1 MTEDITQLIMITETL
16 RVFMN
21 LIFLPRPDPMI
32 PDDTVSVIAKG
43 TPNWLANSTAP
54 ARTSWLK
61 KAFGYLSV
69 NIPSVNRR
77 RVPRPSV
84 KVPNTLPN
92 PTTSDAALVWWFG
105 TPAIKPTVL
114 LPNTDALTNAD

>member
-1 MTEDITQLIMITETL
+1 MTGDIIQLIMITETL

-21 LIFLPRPDPMI
+21 LIFLPKPDPMI

-43 TPNWLANSTAP
+43 TPNWLANSTALAP
-54 ARTSWLK
+54 MSWLK

-77 RVPRPSV
+77 RVARPGV
-84 KVPNTLPN
+84 KAPNTLPN
-92 PTTSDAALVWWFG
+92 LTTMNAALDW
-105 TPAIKPTVL
+105 L
-114 LPNTDALTNAD
+114 LL

>member
-1 MTEDITQLIMITETL
+1 MAGDITQLVTITKTL
-16 RVFMN
+16 LVFMN
-21 LIFLPRPDPMI
+21 LIFLPKPDPMI
-32 PDDTVSVIAKG
+32 PDETVSVIAKG

-54 ARTSWLK
+54 APTSWLK

-84 KVPNTLPN
+84 QAPHTLPN
-92 PTTSDAALVWWFG
+92 PTTSDARLDWRFG
-105 TPAIKPTVL
+105 TPAIKPSVL
-114 LPNTDALTNAD
+114 LPNT

>member
-1 MTEDITQLIMITETL
+1 MTGDITQLIMITETL

-32 PDDTVSVIAKG
+32 PDDTVSVFARG
-43 TPNWLANSTAP
+43 TRNWLANSTAP
-54 ARTSWLK
+54 APTSWLK

-77 RVPRPSV
+77 RGPCPSV
-84 KVPNTLPN
+84 KAPNTLPN
-92 PTTSDAALVWWFG
+92 PRNRDAVLHWLLATRPLRRS
-105 TPAIKPTVL
+105 VL
-114 LPNTDALTNAD
+114 LPFP

>member
-1 MTEDITQLIMITETL
+1 MTGDITQLVTITKTL

-21 LIFLPRPDPMI
+21 LIFLPKPDPMI
-32 PDDTVSVIAKG
+32 PDETVSVIAKG

-54 ARTSWLK
+54 APTSWLK

-69 NIPSVNRR
+69 NIPSVKRR

-84 KVPNTLPN
+84 KAPNTLPN
-92 PTTSDAALVWWFG
+92 PTTSDAALDWTRKIGRAHV
-105 TPAIKPTVL
+105 
-114 LPNTDALTNAD
+114 